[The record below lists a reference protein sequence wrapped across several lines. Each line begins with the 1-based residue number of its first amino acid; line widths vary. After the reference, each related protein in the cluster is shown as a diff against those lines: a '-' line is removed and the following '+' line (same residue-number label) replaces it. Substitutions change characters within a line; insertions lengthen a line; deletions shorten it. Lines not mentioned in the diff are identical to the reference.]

1 MPDRA
6 APRVFVTYSHDT
18 PEHKEL
24 VHSFAA
30 FLRTQ
35 IGLDVHLDA
44 WYDNVRRDWSS
55 WATEQLAEADFVLV
69 IASPHYKR
77 RADGT
82 ALPHEGRGAQF
93 EAAIIRNNLTRDLRR
108 ETERVLPVVLPGR
121 SIDEIPSFLNAHSTT
136 RYHVP
141 AFTEAGVADLL
152 AAITGQGQYPMP
164 RRGTW
169 RGGAVEDQRVPASE
183 LPWLCAS
190 KGVKRGAASI
200 DGRSYEQSIVLR
212 PASPSVTGPG
222 VVELELGGNY
232 RRFTTV
238 AGVLDD
244 AADAF
249 QVGRVRVVLDGTPR
263 SEHDVSA
270 GKSAVIDLD
279 VTGARLLRLEM
290 SRPGAPASPLRS
302 AAVVVT
308 PRNARGPARIG
319 FDPKIPEFLPL
330 WAKANGVQML
340 SDD

>member
-24 VHSFAA
+24 VHSFAS
-30 FLRTQ
+30 FLRSG

-44 WYDNVRRDWSS
+44 WYDNTRRDWSL
-55 WATEQLAEADFVLV
+55 WATENLEKADFILV
-69 IASPHYKR
+69 IASPDYKR

-82 ALPHEGRGAQF
+82 AMSHEGRGAQF
-93 EAAIIRNNLTRDLRR
+93 EAAILRDYLTRNLRR

-121 SIDEIPSFLNAHSTT
+121 SVDEIPVFLNAHSTT
-136 RYHVP
+136 RYHV
-141 AFTEAGVADLL
+141 AEFTEAGVADLV
-152 AAITGQGQYPMP
+152 AAITGQGRYPMP

-169 RGGAVEDQRVPASE
+169 LGGAREERHVPAGD
-183 LPWLCAS
+183 LPWVCAS
-190 KGVKRGAASI
+190 KGVRREPASI
-200 DGRSYEQSIVLR
+200 DGRDYEQSIVLR
-212 PASPSVTGPG
+212 PSSPSATGPG
-222 VVELELGGNY
+222 FVELDLGGNY

-244 AADAF
+244 AADPF

-270 GKSAVIDLD
+270 GKPAAIDLD

-290 SRPGAPASPLRS
+290 TRPGVAASPFGS

-308 PRNARGPARIG
+308 RRGGRPPELG
-319 FDPKIPEFLPL
+319 LGDP
-330 WAKANGVQML
+330 MMT
-340 SDD
+340 

>member
-24 VHSFAA
+24 VHGFAS
-30 FLRTQ
+30 FLRAG

-44 WYDNVRRDWSS
+44 WYDNTRRDWSL
-55 WATEQLAEADFVLV
+55 WATENLERADFILV
-69 IASPHYKR
+69 IASPDYKR

-121 SIDEIPSFLNAHSTT
+121 SIDEIPAFLNAHSTT
-136 RYHVP
+136 RYEVRE
-141 AFTEAGVADLL
+141 FTEAGVTDLL
-152 AAITGQGQYPMP
+152 AAITGRGQYPMP

-169 RGGAVEDQRVPASE
+169 RGGAAGDQRVPAGE
-183 LPWLCAS
+183 LPWVCAS
-190 KGVKRGAASI
+190 NGVKRGAASI

-212 PASPSVTGPG
+212 PASPAVTGPG
-222 VVELELGGNY
+222 FVELELGGNY

-270 GKSAVIDLD
+270 GKPAAIDLD
-279 VTGARLLRLEM
+279 VTGARLLRLEL
-290 SRPGAPASPLRS
+290 SRPGTPASPLRS
-302 AAVVVT
+302 AAFVVT
-308 PRNARGPARIG
+308 PRNARPPELALG
-319 FDPKIPEFLPL
+319 DPT
-330 WAKANGVQML
+330 VT
-340 SDD
+340 

>member
-24 VHSFAA
+24 VHRFAA
-30 FLRTQ
+30 FLRAE

-44 WYDNVRRDWSS
+44 WYDNLRRDWSL
-55 WATEQLAEADFVLV
+55 WATENLEKADFILV
-69 IASPHYKR
+69 IASPEYKR
-77 RADGT
+77 RAGGT
-82 ALPHEGRGAQF
+82 AMPHEGRGAQF
-93 EAAIIRNNLTRDLRR
+93 EAAIIRDNLTRDLRR

-121 SIDEIPSFLNAHSTT
+121 SVDEIPVFLNAHSTT
-136 RYHVP
+136 RYHVDE
-141 AFTEAGVADLL
+141 FTPAGVADLL

-169 RGGAVEDQRVPASE
+169 LGGAREERLVPAGE
-183 LPWLCAS
+183 LPWVCAS
-190 KGVKRGAASI
+190 NGVKRAAASI
-200 DGRSYEQSIVLR
+200 DGRSYERSIVLR

-222 VVELELGGNY
+222 FVELELGGSY

-238 AGVLDD
+238 AGVPDD
-244 AADAF
+244 AVDAF

-270 GKSAVIDLD
+270 GKPAVIDLD
-279 VTGARLLRLEM
+279 VTGARVLRLEM

-302 AAVVVT
+302 AAFVVT
-308 PRNARGPARIG
+308 PRNVRPPELALG
-319 FDPKIPEFLPL
+319 DPTVK
-330 WAKANGVQML
+330 
-340 SDD
+340 